1 MGVPPN
7 WMGFDRKSHLEMD
20 DDWGYP
26 YDETETTIWTIYLLK
41 DGDPLKRK
49 FRALVTSGGRIGLL

>member
-7 WMGFDRKSHLEMD
+7 WMGFNRKSHLEMD

-26 YDETETTIWTIYLLK
+26 YDETETTIYLLK
-41 DGDPLKRK
+41 DGDPPSEKKKVLW
-49 FRALVTSGGRIGLL
+49 